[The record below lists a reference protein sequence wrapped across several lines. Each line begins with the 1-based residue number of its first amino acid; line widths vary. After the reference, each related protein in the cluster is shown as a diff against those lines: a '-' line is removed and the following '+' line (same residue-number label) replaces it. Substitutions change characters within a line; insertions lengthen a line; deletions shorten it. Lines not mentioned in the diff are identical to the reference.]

1 MCKRGRCRPCEVAQL
16 VYRYRAVK
24 RPYRFLAIDLG
35 AESGR
40 VVEGELEDGRLDIE
54 EIHRFRNEI
63 VNVHGRLYWD
73 LFALFREVKQ
83 GLRLC
88 GEEGGRRFDSVGV
101 DTWGVD
107 FGLLGA
113 DGSLLGMPRAYRD
126 SEFKG
131 AMAKFL
137 KRVPKQRVY
146 ELTGIQFLNINTLYQ
161 LHALKLAKSP
171 PLAQADAL
179 LFMPDLFN
187 YLLTGLKTTEF
198 TIATT
203 SQLYD
208 PAKRAWA
215 KELFEALGVP
225 ARIMQ
230 EVVGPGSHIG
240 KLRKDVCDE
249 TGFPRG
255 SVVTTA
261 SHDTAAAVAGIP
273 AEGDDW
279 AFISSG
285 TWSLV
290 GVETRQPY
298 MGEDAM
304 RHNFT
309 NEGGVCGTF
318 RLLKNVTGLWLLR
331 RCVEEWQENWPVD
344 YESLLSEADRVP
356 PLDTV
361 IDPDWHMFAGPH
373 PMSFVL
379 PHYCH
384 FTRQRTPVMRAP
396 WARVILNS
404 LALKYRI
411 VLDQLRTFYKQPIN
425 RIHVVGGGVRNRLL
439 CQLTAD
445 ATGLP
450 VHAGPVE
457 ATAIGNLMVQ
467 AMAAGCVRDLAEI
480 RAVVRRSFD
489 VQVYEPRPDVGDWWK
504 RAEERLRVY
513 MPGSKRRWAWQR
525 AREE

>member
-1 MCKRGRCRPCEVAQL
+1 VSK
-16 VYRYRAVK
+16 K
-24 RPYRFLAIDLG
+24 KKFLAFDLG

-40 VVEGELEDGRLDIE
+40 AVLGTFDGGRLQT
-54 EIHRFRNEI
+54 
-63 VNVHGRLYWD
+63 
-73 LFALFREVKQ
+73 REVRRFPNRTVDVQGQLCWDIWRLLDEVKA
-83 GLRLC
+83 GLRAC
-88 GEEGGRRFDSVGV
+88 AGAGEIESIGI

-107 FGLLGA
+107 FGLLA
-113 DGSLLGMPRAYRD
+113 KDGTLLSMPRAYRD
-126 SEFKG
+126 PEFRG

-137 KRVPKQRVY
+137 KRVPRRRIY
-146 ELTGIQFLNINTLYQ
+146 ELTGIQFLGFNTLYQ
-161 LHALKLAKSP
+161 LYALGRAGSRLLK
-171 PLAQADAL
+171 QADAL
-179 LFMPDLFN
+179 LFMPDLLN
-187 YLLTGLKTTEF
+187 YLLTGVKTTEF

-208 PAKRAWA
+208 PARRAWA
-215 KELFEALGVP
+215 DELFDGLGVP

-230 EVVGPGSHIG
+230 EVVGPGSHVG
-240 KLRKDVCDE
+240 KLRKDISSE
-249 TGFPRG
+249 TGFSTG

-261 SHDTAAAVAGIP
+261 SHDTAAAVAGVP

-290 GVETRQPY
+290 GVETRQPHT
-298 MGEDAM
+298 GKEAL
-304 RHNFT
+304 RHSFT

-331 RCVEEWQENWPVD
+331 RCVEEWQEYGQVD
-344 YESLLSEADRVP
+344 YESLLAEAARLP
-356 PLDTV
+356 APDTV
-361 IDPDWHMFAGPH
+361 IDPDWYQFANPRR
-373 PMSFVL
+373 MSFVL
-379 PHYCH
+379 SRYCRL
-384 FTRQRTPVMRAP
+384 TGQRMPTTHAQ

-411 VLDQLRTFYKQPIN
+411 VLDWLRTFYKRPIN

-457 ATAIGNLMVQ
+457 ATAVGNLMVQ
-467 AMAAGCVRDLAEI
+467 AMAAGCVHDLAEM

-489 VQVYEPRPDVGDWWK
+489 VEVFVPRPDERGWWK
-504 RAEERLRVY
+504 GAEVRLRMY

-525 AREE
+525 DRSR

>member
-1 MCKRGRCRPCEVAQL
+1 MRKL
-16 VYRYRAVK
+16 H
-24 RPYRFLAIDLG
+24 RFVAIDLG

-63 VNVHGRLYWD
+63 VNVHGRSYWD

-88 GEEGGRRFDSVGV
+88 AEEGGRRFDSIGI

-126 SEFKG
+126 PEFRG

-137 KRVPKQRVY
+137 KRVPRQRVY
-146 ELTGIQFLNINTLYQ
+146 ELTGIQLLNINTLYQ
-161 LHALKLAKSP
+161 LHALRLAKSP
-171 PLAQADAL
+171 LLEQADAL

-187 YLLTGLKTTEF
+187 YLLTGVKTTEF

-215 KELFEALGVP
+215 EELFEALGVP

-249 TGFPRG
+249 TGFPCG
-255 SVVTTA
+255 SAVTTA

-298 MGEDAM
+298 MGEEAL

-318 RLLKNVTGLWLLR
+318 RLLKNVAGLWLLR
-331 RCVEEWQENWPVD
+331 RCVEEWQED
-344 YESLLSEADRVP
+344 YEPLLSEAARVL

-361 IDPDWHMFAGPH
+361 IDPDWHMFAGLH
-373 PMSFVL
+373 RMSSVL
-379 PHYCH
+379 RRYCR
-384 FTRQRTPVMRAP
+384 FTGQTTPILHAQS
-396 WARVILNS
+396 ARVILNS

-411 VLDQLRTFYKQPIN
+411 VLDQLRTFYKRPIN

-467 AMAAGCVRDLAEI
+467 AMAAGCVRDMAEI

-489 VQVYEPRPDVGDWWK
+489 VQVYEPRPDESGWWK
-504 RAEERLRVY
+504 SAEERLRVY